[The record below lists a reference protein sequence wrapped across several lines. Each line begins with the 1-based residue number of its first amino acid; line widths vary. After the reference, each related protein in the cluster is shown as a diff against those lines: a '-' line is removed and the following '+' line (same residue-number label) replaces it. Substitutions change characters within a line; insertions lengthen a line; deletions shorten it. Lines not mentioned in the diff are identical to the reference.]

1 MVTVSCVRVGYLS
14 MGGARTRDS
23 LCRDLTT
30 DSWEDDEE
38 AVEDDDVWGNGS
50 EE

>member
-1 MVTVSCVRVGYLS
+1 MTIVSSVQNGHLS
-14 MGGARTRDS
+14 IARGRTRDS

-38 AVEDDDVWGNGS
+38 AVDDEDVWGNGS